1 MQEEKEVEVN
11 ERREEATE
19 PLPIISENIM
29 QVLRESRENIL
40 SVLPHVL
47 ERLEVRRLQETL
59 KHEIEEAT
67 YISIREILR
76 GTLDDTLAK
85 VLDEKIEEAV
95 GDVFR
100 DVVRHRLKEE
110 KLEEYI
116 KREIERKL
124 ADYIEEQ
131 AYEVGRHWREEYLFY
146 TFKEKVKEQILDE
159 VGEDVVKELKEQVL
173 RQLETEKPLLAQV
186 LNSLSRRID
195 SLESSI
201 NALREELNMLRSE
214 GRH

>member
-29 QVLRESRENIL
+29 QVLRESREDIL

-76 GTLDDTLAK
+76 GTLDDALAK
-85 VLDEKIEEAV
+85 VLDERIEKAV
-95 GDVFR
+95 EDVFR

-131 AYEVGRHWREEYLFY
+131 AYEAGRHWREEYLFY
-146 TFKEKVKEQILDE
+146 TFKEKVKEQVLNEI
-159 VGEDVVKELKEQVL
+159 GEDVVKELKEQAL
-173 RQLETEKPLLAQV
+173 EQLKKEQPLLAQA
-186 LNSLSRRID
+186 LGELSRRID
-195 SLESSI
+195 SLENSI
-201 NALREELNMLRSE
+201 NALRGELNILRGGE
-214 GRH
+214 RY

>member
-1 MQEEKEVEVN
+1 MEKEKEEEANEKEEKM
-11 ERREEATE
+11 TE
-19 PLPIISENIM
+19 LPIISENIM

-40 SVLPHVL
+40 SILPHVL

-67 YISIREILR
+67 YISIHNVLR
-76 GTLDDTLAK
+76 RTLDDSLTK
-85 VLDEKIEEAV
+85 VLDERIEKAV
-95 GDVFR
+95 EDVFR

-131 AYEVGRHWREEYLFY
+131 AYEARRHWREEYLFY
-146 TFKEKVKEQILDE
+146 TFKEKVREQVLNEIS
-159 VGEDVVKELKEQVL
+159 EDVVKELKERAL
-173 RQLETEKPLLAQV
+173 EQLKKEQPLLAQA
-186 LNSLSRRID
+186 LGELSRRID

-201 NALREELNMLRSE
+201 NALREELNMLRGKE
-214 GRH
+214 RY

>member
-1 MQEEKEVEVN
+1 MEKEKGEEANEKEEKM
-11 ERREEATE
+11 TE

-40 SVLPHVL
+40 SVLPHIL

-76 GTLDDTLAK
+76 GTLDDALAK
-85 VLDEKIEEAV
+85 VLDERIEKAV

-131 AYEVGRHWREEYLFY
+131 AYEARRHWRKEYLFY
-146 TFKEKVKEQILDE
+146 TFKEKVKEQVLNEI
-159 VGEDVVKELKEQVL
+159 GEDVVKELKERAL
-173 RQLETEKPLLAQV
+173 EQLKREQPLLAQA
-186 LNSLSRRID
+186 LGELSRRID
-195 SLESSI
+195 SLENSI
-201 NALREELNMLRSE
+201 NALQGELNILRSG

>member
-1 MQEEKEVEVN
+1 MQEEKELEVN

-19 PLPIISENIM
+19 SLPIVSGNIM
-29 QVLRESRENIL
+29 EVLRESRENIL
-40 SVLPHVL
+40 GVLPHVL

-67 YISIREILR
+67 YISIREVLR
-76 GTLDDTLAK
+76 GTLDDTLTK
-85 VLDEKIEEAV
+85 VLDERIEKAV
-95 GDVFR
+95 EDAFR

-124 ADYIEEQ
+124 ADFIENQ
-131 AYEVGRHWREEYLFY
+131 AYEVRRHWREEYLFY
-146 TFKEKVKEQILDE
+146 TFKEKVKEQVLNEVNDE
-159 VGEDVVKELKEQVL
+159 VIEELKEQAL
-173 RQLETEKPLLAQV
+173 RQLEAEKPLLAQA
-186 LNSLSRRID
+186 LGELSRRID

-201 NALREELNMLRSE
+201 NTLREELNMLKGKERY
-214 GRH
+214 